1 MSKLRT
7 IRKHLIYWLFAE
19 FIITDLNKNC
29 P

>member
-7 IRKHLIYWLFAE
+7 IRKHLIYRLFAGL
-19 FIITDLNKNC
+19 IIIDLNKNC